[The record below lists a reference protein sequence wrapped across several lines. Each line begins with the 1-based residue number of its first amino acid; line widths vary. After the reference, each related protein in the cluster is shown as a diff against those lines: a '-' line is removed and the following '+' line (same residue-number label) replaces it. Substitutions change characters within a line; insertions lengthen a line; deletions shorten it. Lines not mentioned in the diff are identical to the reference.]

1 MFLFVPFLLLTYHH
15 GLRKSGCPSLGTF
28 EVGKYA
34 QAIGYSYHL
43 KEQLQALNPTCGG
56 RAEGQDVQETQL
68 QNRLPGSG

>member
-1 MFLFVPFLLLTYHH
+1 MFLFVSVLLLTYH
-15 GLRKSGCPSLGTF
+15 GLWKLGRRPSLGTF

>member
-1 MFLFVPFLLLTYHH
+1 MDSENLDVRVWGPL
-15 GLRKSGCPSLGTF
+15 KW
-28 EVGKYA
+28 ENA

-43 KEQLQALNPTCGG
+43 KEQLQVLNPTCGG